1 MSSRLTVRKRRAR
14 VGPAEDAGDAEAV
27 DNVLVE
33 LSELRVWRDSLL
45 KPVEAA
51 GAYDLRSHAEKV
63 QLARRLW
70 SGDYLQSMTML
81 REANQELVQVLSA
94 QVASQYD
101 RRAGPDHAVV
111 KARQVDGMLLC
122 AVRTQSQFTMPVVSA
137 ALSVLAECNQV
148 PREFHLAMRA
158 FFHGAVATHTW
169 VDGFLTLARDLRPP
183 PSYEVL
189 PGVGVAVF
197 DNLSMKLNYGAYV
210 REGGGGEYKTMTNW
224 FHCAIPREFAPPG
237 FDADEIF
244 KQGIFRRDRS
254 KSQFCRSFYLDCA
267 DVAHNRSHRWTK
279 WLAAIRDGT
288 FLQRPRV
295 KPLWKPHKV
304 YQPPIFD
311 RLQSSYE
318 DVEFELRMMRNELS
332 HCRFL
337 FAAGDGLTLM
347 RENHLLA
354 QKSDE
359 YIDSTPVIIPIQ
371 GEHPHGL
378 FHAMHCQWRLYK
390 RFIMRC
396 AAVLDNKQVKDDPDV
411 SDFNVSRFFL
421 LNILTRAAG
430 EYLVE
435 LCRDAAAEDLDDPKP
450 FMAKAEA
457 NVNFAWLC
465 HFLHDCSFFVLEF
478 LQSVRGFDSKAI
490 DVLWR
495 EFFSSA
501 HTGTAHKTMYVGM
514 AILRAFW
521 GQALCAELDEVY
533 QKIRAIPSGEHD
545 GCGVG
550 WDWAIELLNH
560 AIKSHV
566 DMHVSEEQIKNFIA
580 NWSVLE
586 TVQEH
591 IREILYE
598 HRAERDWRG
607 RDVDADVNLLKEFFR
622 SRDRSGLGSTW
633 AEVMR
638 PTTTSK
644 ITLGPE
650 RHAPPWVE
658 IERVMARR
666 GAEAPHA
673 YIRDY
678 LGNLTTF
685 FPWLP

>member
-81 REANQELVQVLSA
+81 REANPTLVQVLSA

-210 REGGGGEYKTMTNW
+210 REGGGEYKTMTNW

-347 RENHLLA
+347 RERTTCSRRS
-354 QKSDE
+354 QT
-359 YIDSTPVIIPIQ
+359 STLIQHPSSSPFKGSIPMASSMPCTVNGGCTSGSSCGVRPCWITSRSKTIRTFRIST
-371 GEHPHGL
+371 
-378 FHAMHCQWRLYK
+378 FHA
-390 RFIMRC
+390 F
-396 AAVLDNKQVKDDPDV
+396 
-411 SDFNVSRFFL
+411 S
-421 LNILTRAAG
+421 
-430 EYLVE
+430 
-435 LCRDAAAEDLDDPKP
+435 
-450 FMAKAEA
+450 
-457 NVNFAWLC
+457 
-465 HFLHDCSFFVLEF
+465 CS
-478 LQSVRGFDSKAI
+478 
-490 DVLWR
+490 
-495 EFFSSA
+495 
-501 HTGTAHKTMYVGM
+501 
-514 AILRAFW
+514 
-521 GQALCAELDEVY
+521 
-533 QKIRAIPSGEHD
+533 
-545 GCGVG
+545 
-550 WDWAIELLNH
+550 
-560 AIKSHV
+560 
-566 DMHVSEEQIKNFIA
+566 
-580 NWSVLE
+580 
-586 TVQEH
+586 
-591 IREILYE
+591 
-598 HRAERDWRG
+598 
-607 RDVDADVNLLKEFFR
+607 
-622 SRDRSGLGSTW
+622 
-633 AEVMR
+633 
-638 PTTTSK
+638 
-644 ITLGPE
+644 
-650 RHAPPWVE
+650 
-658 IERVMARR
+658 
-666 GAEAPHA
+666 
-673 YIRDY
+673 
-678 LGNLTTF
+678 TF
-685 FPWLP
+685 